1 MKKCIWNLPQLA
13 VRSKFGHH
21 IISNS
26 RVALPSVSL
35 HITLLIEVGCF
46 DRLFWKPAKPDA
58 LAIAFAKGFL
68 GLKFC
73 RFIFLKKFGHQP
85 EIRQNHTSCMIF
97 LAHKST
103 VSNLPTFLSILITV
117 LDIVK
122 INMNIFWPVEFLVY
136 SVVKMLVKPIK
147 LDSAVV

>member
-13 VRSKFGHH
+13 VRNKFGHH

-26 RVALPSVSL
+26 RVALRSVSL
-35 HITLLIEVGCF
+35 HITLLIEVGRF

-97 LAHKST
+97 LADKST
-103 VSNLPTFLSILITV
+103 VSNLPTFLSSMEECRRPIVLSPVKEWSLKKTV
-117 LDIVK
+117 TTAL
-122 INMNIFWPVEFLVY
+122 
-136 SVVKMLVKPIK
+136 
-147 LDSAVV
+147 SASLLTMPPNLS